1 MYSTSETFA
10 NAMYSIDLE
19 GQFYLQSM
27 FIFMTKKMLFWVTI
41 FIFLFVP
48 SLWCECVYVRKTN
61 EEKSMLRLQ
70 I

>member
-1 MYSTSETFA
+1 MFFNSKIFA

-19 GQFYLQSM
+19 GQFYLQNM
-27 FIFMTKKMLFWVTI
+27 FMLMTDKMLFWVTI
-41 FIFLFVP
+41 FIFVVVS
-48 SLWCECVYVRKTN
+48 SLRCKLVYLRKTN